1 MELENAIMENQ
12 APVTIPKP
20 HAAAPSSMSLSRVT
34 AMSDGVFA
42 IAITLL
48 VFNLKTPDL
57 PDGDLNR
64 LPQILWTAW
73 PSLLSYV
80 LSFLIIG
87 MYWVAHHNIFHHIQ
101 RSNRI
106 LLWLNLLFLMCVAF
120 IPFSAGLLGRYERAQ
135 SAIVLY
141 GATLIITGLALQV
154 LWSYVSHRRR
164 LTDDV
169 LSGRMVRRASFKI
182 LSVPMVCTISI
193 LASFVSPRIS
203 LGIYLLVPLFFILP
217 DGLDRYWIKVSER
230 HAARAAATGKATGP
244 SSPPFQSAAPGQTEQ
259 TRVP

>member
-1 MELENAIMENQ
+1 MPQSRRARNRAAYNRPKVKMMEPKTTEA
-12 APVTIPKP
+12 PKP
-20 HAAAPSSMSLSRVT
+20 HAAAPSAMSLSRVT

-48 VFNLKTPDL
+48 VFNIKTPEL

-64 LPQILWTAW
+64 LPQILWMAW
-73 PSLLSYV
+73 PALLSYV

-87 MYWVAHHNIFHHIQ
+87 MYWVTHHNIFHHIQ
-101 RSNRI
+101 RSNRL

-141 GATLIITGLALQV
+141 GATLIVTGLTLQV
-154 LWSYVSHRRR
+154 LWAYVSHKRR

-169 LSGRMVRRASFKI
+169 LNSRMVRKASFKI
-182 LSVPMVCTISI
+182 LSVPMVCAISI

-203 LGIYLLVPLFFILP
+203 LGIYLLVPFFFVLP
-217 DGLDRYWIKVSER
+217 DGLDRYWMKVSER
-230 HAARAAATGKATGP
+230 HNGRAASTAKNTP
-244 SSPPFQSAAPGQTEQ
+244 SRS
-259 TRVP
+259 